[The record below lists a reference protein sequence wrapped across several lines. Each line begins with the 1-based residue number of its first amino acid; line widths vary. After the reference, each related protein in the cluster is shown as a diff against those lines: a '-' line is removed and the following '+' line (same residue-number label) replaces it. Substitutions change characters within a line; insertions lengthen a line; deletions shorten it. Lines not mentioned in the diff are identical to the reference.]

1 MKLKEYVIH
10 YQLPDEIRY
19 APKEPAAVPTARVR
33 RRDRSAP
40 KEPAAATGSAAR
52 GTSAGRLATS
62 SRSAAEGT
70 VGASQP
76 AVSP

>member
-1 MKLKEYVIH
+1 MSLREYVIH
-10 YQLPDEIRY
+10 YQLPEEFRF
-19 APKEPAAVPTARVR
+19 APKEPVAVSTAHGRRRVR
-33 RRDRSAP
+33 AAP
-40 KEPAAATGSAAR
+40 MEPAAATGSAAR
-52 GTSAGRLATS
+52 STSAGRSATS